1 MGLSQTP
8 YSPAPRGILSHPK
21 LKLSLILLVFLLV
34 MWVFYTYNFAIYAAL
49 IIMSIVS
56 LFSSLVYV
64 VIHKDMPDLPVP
76 KLGKYPTITVLV
88 PSFNSGRTLKRSIEA
103 IRAMEYPHPFRV
115 IVMDDASTDG
125 SIEQIR
131 PIKGV
136 EVVTLE
142 KNGGKAAAL
151 NRGIGMCDTDLIAC
165 IDSDTYPDPKT
176 LMVSVPYFY
185 RKENVGAVTLYI
197 IVANKAKNLLTRVQE
212 LEYYSSFGFVS
223 KIMAKING
231 LMVTPGPMSIYR
243 REVLAKIGGY
253 DEHNIT
259 EDMEMGLRIQSHG
272 YHIECCTDVLIPTE
286 VPETFKAL
294 YRQRIRWF
302 RGTIF
307 NLQKYGH
314 MMLDTRFG
322 DFGIFSYP
330 AVVIYVFFTWM
341 IFSILFFRIATSIFS
356 SLLEIYLSASV
367 HSVYFAPMFFESI
380 LATNSTMILF
390 AMSMIVW
397 VYFLHASIKIAKV
410 KLGPEHILP
419 AIFILII
426 YPAIISWFYVT
437 SLVKEVSQSELKW

>member
-1 MGLSQTP
+1 MGIAQTP
-8 YSPAPRGILSHPK
+8 YRKQPGGVLSHPR
-21 LKLSLILLVFLLV
+21 LKVAAVILAFLLV
-34 MWVFYTYNFAIYAAL
+34 MWIFYAYNFAIYAAL

-64 VIHKDMPDLPVP
+64 VIHKDIPEIPPPMLE
-76 KLGKYPTITVLV
+76 KYPTITVLV

-103 IRAMEYPHPFRV
+103 IRAMKYPHDFRV

-125 SIEQIR
+125 TIEQIR
-131 PIKGV
+131 GIRGV

-151 NRGIGMCDTDLIAC
+151 NRGISLCDTDLVAC
-165 IDSDTYPDPKT
+165 IDSDTYPDPGT
-176 LMVSVPYFY
+176 LMKAIPYFY
-185 RKENVGAVTLYI
+185 RRENVGAVTLYI
-197 IVANKAKNLLTRVQE
+197 VVANKAKNLLTRVQE

-243 REVLAKIGGY
+243 RDLLGKVGGY

-272 YHIECCTDVLIPTE
+272 YHIECCTEVLIPTE
-286 VPETFKAL
+286 VPETFKGL

-307 NLQKYGH
+307 NLHKYGH

-341 IFSILFFRIATSIFS
+341 IFSILFFRVATTILS
-356 SLLEIYLSASV
+356 SLFQLYLSASV
-367 HSVYFAPMFFESI
+367 HSFYFAPMFFEAI
-380 LATNSTMILF
+380 YATNSTMIFF
-390 AMSMIVW
+390 AMSMVIW
-397 VYFLHASIKIAKV
+397 AYFLHISVKMANV
-410 KLGPEHILP
+410 KLGREHILP

-426 YPAIISWFYVT
+426 YPAIISWFYVS
-437 SLVKEVSQSELKW
+437 SLIKEVGQSELKW